1 MEKNT
6 LFLIFPLCCSFSWL
20 IIEFMKWLIVAYGGK
35 REDVESMKHFLSPYD
50 TTITVFETDSC
61 FNDSFLAAVAE
72 CEYCIWL
79 GDTEGTSV
87 KELAFAFGYILGKDI
102 PVFCVRKEGARE
114 WGKLPLTTSEYHE
127 YTSCSALLEILEAR
141 FPEFLQREKQKHA
154 RHALLDN
161 GIPFNPDSFAFH
173 IASDDEKECQL
184 FIDAGI
190 DVNSRDAAGTPMIC
204 VAARHNRR
212 EMIEKLLALGAD
224 INAVSKDRGYSA
236 VMDAVWKSNTEIVE
250 FLVERGANLS
260 YISRDGQPVLV
271 LAVGTGNEKVCRIL
285 ADHGADPFMC
295 DAMGMSALSYA
306 KLFKKESLVPVFEA
320 CRK

>member
-1 MEKNT
+1 
-6 LFLIFPLCCSFSWL
+6 
-20 IIEFMKWLIVAYGGK
+20 MKWLIVAFGGK
-35 REDVESMKHFLSPYD
+35 KEDVESMRHFLEKYD
-50 TTITVFETDSC
+50 TTITVFGAGSC
-61 FNDSFLAAVAE
+61 GEGDFLSAVAE

-79 GDTEGTSV
+79 GDTEGASV
-87 KELAFAFGYILGKDI
+87 EACPDELPFAFGYVLGKDM
-102 PVFCVRKEGARE
+102 PVFCVRKEGARQ
-114 WGKLPLTTSEYHE
+114 WHKSPLTTNEYHE
-127 YTSCSALLEILEAR
+127 YTSCSDLLSVLEAR
-141 FPEFLQREKQKHA
+141 FPDFLVREKQKRA
-154 RHALLDN
+154 RHTLLDA

-173 IASDDEKECQL
+173 IASDNEKECDL

-204 VAARHNRR
+204 IAARHNRR
-212 EMIEKLLALGAD
+212 EMIERLLALGAD

-250 FLVERGANLS
+250 FLVERGANLG

-285 ADHGADPFMC
+285 AEHGADPFLC

-306 KLFKKESLVPVFEA
+306 KLFKKESLVPIFEA
-320 CRK
+320 RRK

>member
-1 MEKNT
+1 
-6 LFLIFPLCCSFSWL
+6 
-20 IIEFMKWLIVAYGGK
+20 MKWLIVAFGGRK
-35 REDVESMKHFLSPYD
+35 EDVEHMRHFLEHYD
-50 TTITVFETDSC
+50 TTITVFGAGSC
-61 FNDSFLAAVAE
+61 PEKDFLSAVAE

-79 GDTEGTSV
+79 GDTEGAGQEGGAEACPA
-87 KELAFAFGYILGKDI
+87 ELSFAFGYVLGKDM
-102 PVFCVRKEGARE
+102 PVFCVRKEGARH
-114 WGKLPLTTSEYHE
+114 WHQSPLTTNEYHE
-127 YTSCSALLEILEAR
+127 YTSCSDLLSVLESR
-141 FPEFLQREKQKHA
+141 FPDFLVREKQKRA
-154 RHALLDN
+154 RHTLLDA

-173 IASDDEKECQL
+173 IASDNEKECDL

-204 VAARHNRR
+204 IAARHNRR
-212 EMIEKLLALGAD
+212 EMIERLLVLGAD

-250 FLVERGANLS
+250 FLVEKGANLG

-285 ADHGADPFMC
+285 AEHGADPFLC

-306 KLFKKESLVPVFEA
+306 KLFKKESLVPIFEA
-320 CRK
+320 RRK